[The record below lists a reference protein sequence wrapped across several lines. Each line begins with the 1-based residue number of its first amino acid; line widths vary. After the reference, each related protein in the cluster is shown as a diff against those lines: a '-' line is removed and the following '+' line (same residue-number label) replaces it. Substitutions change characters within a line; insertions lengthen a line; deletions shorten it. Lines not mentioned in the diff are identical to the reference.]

1 MAEKFATMQRA
12 NQERRHTSRRSRPP
26 ELSDVDF
33 DARRL
38 RITQA
43 LTRSRQGADLRGE
56 DSRHGDSVTT
66 SRSNSVT
73 SAHHPFSPDASRE
86 HPFGP
91 LPALIVEE
99 PAATESTAASAPA
112 PSVPTSPSPNLP
124 GSFPLDHVDDQYSE
138 EVEIEDSRMRGQR
151 LIKLETSA
159 LQTSLLQND
168 LDEEPC
174 SAVTADTMETE
185 GTTIEPEPQSEFT
198 RPRQHEDTM
207 FEHIMQLRRTSH
219 SSPNTSSSI
228 NEDDQVDD
236 MAEQESVQIM
246 LRNPRIS
253 HESDPFE
260 HVQLNTAETDQYLRS
275 SNHDDVRNSWT
286 SSIQDD
292 SHEDDSTNN
301 ESLSALQSTP
311 QEEATPSQ
319 LHTTAKRAPIQHD
332 YWQGLEPET
341 LRSTMASD
349 AYTIVNFV
357 LQQNSLSGIVDANLA
372 DVIYDRVLSHSPTLA
387 DDGTLDSQKLEQLAK
402 EAFAE
407 YHGRQDTIAQDEIS
421 TASDEE
427 IETDGEDSDTK
438 VQALVPNVSEVSTA
452 PSSRTARPSYLGH
465 RQKASLD
472 SAEDWAET
480 SPSVGD
486 WMQFA
491 TSPTSQNPSNG
502 NLVEAHFAPSAQRE
516 WPQNS
521 RALPPERPPDDDVE
535 DAKPAAALRS
545 EYDAPPPPSKSPP
558 LPPLPHV
565 PFAPQPHAGF
575 PYSSAQSPHQNLGA
589 SIAPQ
594 VPRRITSLSQLN
606 GRSSFDGPWN
616 VVAANDRPSEERPS
630 SERPSID
637 TTSERS
643 SPSPE
648 ERQLKKR
655 RHILGEFVD
664 TEARFEKDMKV
675 LSDIYRETAYATL
688 SQDDI
693 KILFGNANQVLS
705 FVTDFL
711 TALKQAAKPTY
722 VVDRTERY
730 PNSKARMDQD
740 GRESQMSDSS
750 KARSDTAS
758 SQLSRAKDLEKDKLT
773 HVGGTFQEAL
783 SAMGEVYAEYIR
795 NHDAAN
801 KKLQSVQKIYAVE
814 QWLKEC
820 RENSSDLTSAWDLD
834 SLLVKP
840 VQRIMKYPLL
850 LTQLIEAT
858 PEDHPDFAA
867 LKTSFRLVTELNAQI
882 NETKK
887 QAELVEQALTRKR
900 KESDVRNGLSK
911 ALGRRTEKLRQ
922 QVGISEMFE
931 DREYNTLKVDFLE
944 NSSHLIVVNRD
955 IQIYQDSV
963 SAWVSKMRDLAAVG
977 VAWAGVHSSKENQQ
991 ALSKLHH
998 FSHLVQRVSN
1008 IALPDHVLKIRK
1020 TVSEPMEKAFKLLE
1034 GLTNDPKGLLQKRD
1048 KRLIDYARYKNMRD
1062 RGEKLDRRTAE
1073 RIEQWEAL
1081 NKEAK
1086 LRIRKLLSL
1095 TQQLV
1100 QYAQENYVRH
1110 HLAWLDMC
1118 NRKFSAVMAIDLDK
1132 LEKVDIE
1139 REWQEEFDFHH
1150 ATAMSMSI
1158 CNGALLAD
1166 AVNMVNMLT
1175 PSSNMNGDES
1185 PRQYPWT
1192 AANKRSIS
1200 INSESSPALHTDVT
1214 RRTSGSIA
1222 SSTATYVADAS
1233 PSVHSNGRLRAASTT
1248 STRAPR
1254 TPDPSFRGV
1263 SMPVRAPSLR
1273 PSTSAGPGFA
1283 GMTELPRL
1291 SVDAVSPSL
1300 GILRANTPAA
1310 RPSSEAT
1317 FVSASGYVPQGQNG
1331 GNGTG
1336 PQLPDL
1342 FLGNDA
1348 VSDSPSRVDIS
1359 SFVEVETPR
1368 RVLFT
1373 AASVYEFNID
1383 RSRRE
1388 SGFPY
1393 LQYVAGEIFDIFDE
1407 RGELWL
1413 ARNQDDPH
1421 ATTGWIWNKHFAKL
1435 AE

>member
-1 MAEKFATMQRA
+1 MAEKFATMQKA

-66 SRSNSVT
+66 SRSNSVA
-73 SAHHPFSPDASRE
+73 SAHHPFSPDTSRE

-99 PAATESTAASAPA
+99 PAVTDSTTAPTPVYSIPA
-112 PSVPTSPSPNLP
+112 SPSPALP
-124 GSFPLDHVDDQYSE
+124 GSFPLDHLDNQYSE
-138 EVEIEDSRMRGQR
+138 DIGVEDSRARER
-151 LIKLETSA
+151 RSIKLETST
-159 LQTSLLQND
+159 LQTLLPQND

-198 RPRQHEDTM
+198 RPRRHEDNM
-207 FEHIMQLRRTSH
+207 FEQIMRLRSTSH
-219 SSPNTSSSI
+219 SSPQTSSSI
-228 NEDDQVDD
+228 NDDDQVDD
-236 MAEQESVQIM
+236 RAEQESVQIM
-246 LRNPRIS
+246 LRNSRVS
-253 HESDPFE
+253 HASDPFE
-260 HVQLNTAETDQYLRS
+260 HVQLNTTEKDRYLRS
-275 SNHDDVRNSWT
+275 SDREDVRNSWT

-301 ESLSALQSTP
+301 ESLSALQATP
-311 QEEATPSQ
+311 QEEAITSQ
-319 LHTTAKRAPIQHD
+319 LNTNGKRAPLQHD

-357 LQQNSLSGIVDANLA
+357 LQQNSMSGFVDANLA

-407 YHGRQDTIAQDEIS
+407 YHGRQDVVTQDQIQD
-421 TASDEE
+421 ASDEE
-427 IETDGEDSDTK
+427 IETDGEDSDSRL
-438 VQALVPNVSEVSTA
+438 QASAPNVSETSTA
-452 PSSRTARPSYLGH
+452 LSSRTTRPSYLGH
-465 RQKASLD
+465 RPKASLD

-491 TSPTSQNPSNG
+491 TSPTNQNPSNG
-502 NLVEAHFAPSAQRE
+502 NRVESHFTSPAQRE
-516 WPQNS
+516 WPQDY
-521 RALPPERPPDDDVE
+521 RAPQPQRLP
-535 DAKPAAALRS
+535 DAEIKDTKSAAALRS
-545 EYDAPPPPSKSPP
+545 DSEGPRPPSKSPP

-575 PYSSAQSPHQNLGA
+575 PYSNAQSLHQNLGA
-589 SIAPQ
+589 STTPQ
-594 VPRRITSLSQLN
+594 VPHRITSLSQLN

-616 VVAANDRPSEERPS
+616 VSASNDRPSEERPS

-648 ERQLKKR
+648 ERKLKQR
-655 RHILGEFVD
+655 RHVLGEFVD

-688 SQDDI
+688 SQEDI

-730 PNSKARMDQD
+730 PVSKARVDQD

-758 SQLSRAKDLEKDKLT
+758 SQLSRAKGLEKDKLT
-773 HVGGTFQEAL
+773 HVGGTFEQAL
-783 SAMGEVYAEYIR
+783 STMGEVYAEYIR

-858 PEDHPDFAA
+858 PEDHPDLTA
-867 LKTSFRLVTELNAQI
+867 LKNSFRLVTELNSQI

-887 QAELVEQALTRKR
+887 QADLVQQALTRKR

-922 QVGISEMFE
+922 QVGMSEMFE
-931 DREYNTLKVDFLE
+931 DREYSALKSDFIE
-944 NSSHLIVVNRD
+944 NSSHLVIVNHDV
-955 IQIYQDSV
+955 QMYQDDL

-977 VAWAGVHSSKENQQ
+977 VAWAGVHNSKDHQQ
-991 ALSKLHH
+991 ILSKMHH
-998 FSHLVQRVSN
+998 FSHLVQRISN

-1034 GLTNDPKGLLQKRD
+1034 GLANDPKGLLQKRD

-1062 RGEKLDRRTAE
+1062 RGEKLDKRTAE

-1095 TQQLV
+1095 TKQLV

-1118 NRKFSAVMAIDLDK
+1118 NRKFSAVMAISLDQ
-1132 LEKVDIE
+1132 LAESDIE
-1139 REWQEEFDFHH
+1139 REWQEEFDYHH

-1158 CNGALLAD
+1158 CNGSLVAE
-1166 AVNMVNMLT
+1166 AVNMVNLLT
-1175 PSSNMNGDES
+1175 PSSTMNGDES
-1185 PRQYPWT
+1185 PRQFPWT
-1192 AANKRSIS
+1192 AASKRSIS
-1200 INSESSPALHTDVT
+1200 LNSESSPALYTDVT
-1214 RRTSGSIA
+1214 GRTSGSLA
-1222 SSTATYVADAS
+1222 SSTAAYVADAS
-1233 PSVHSNGRLRAASTT
+1233 SSIHSNSRLRAASTT
-1248 STRAPR
+1248 STRTPR
-1254 TPDPSFRGV
+1254 TPEPSFRGQ
-1263 SMPVRAPSLR
+1263 SLPVRAPSLR
-1273 PSTSAGPGFA
+1273 PSTSTGHTFDG
-1283 GMTELPRL
+1283 TNELPRL
-1291 SVDAVSPSL
+1291 SVDPVSPSL
-1300 GILRANTPAA
+1300 GILRADTSAE
-1310 RPSSEAT
+1310 RPNSEST
-1317 FVSASGYVPQGQNG
+1317 FFSASGHTLQDNDG
-1331 GNGTG
+1331 GYGGG
-1336 PQLPDL
+1336 PQVPGL

-1348 VSDSPSRVDIS
+1348 VSDSPSRVEVASFEAPEIS
-1359 SFVEVETPR
+1359 R

-1388 SGFPY
+1388 GNFPY
-1393 LQYVAGEIFDIFDE
+1393 LQYVSGEIFDVFEE